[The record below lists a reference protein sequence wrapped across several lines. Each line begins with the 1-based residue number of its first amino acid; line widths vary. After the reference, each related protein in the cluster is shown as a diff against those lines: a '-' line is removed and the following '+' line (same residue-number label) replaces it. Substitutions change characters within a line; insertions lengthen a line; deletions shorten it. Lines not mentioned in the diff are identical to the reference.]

1 MLNIPQWWVSRRDPP
16 VCFPAGPWPWL
27 MRHWHSLTVSDPGGE
42 FSEYND
48 YAATNIMKTFVH
60 LQFNMKKMQC
70 NVCSHHQLF
79 LISNN
84 SPLYW
89 LRHRPAHSGHGRGK
103 SSSHRSLTEINF
115 HFWAPWEET
124 MAKYDMLQ
132 ECLIIVMMMIV
143 IVMMM
148 TCCRSVGTASAG
160 THVLDSGSA
169 APTLFVS
176 QWIIYPR
183 VNVQM
188 ASR

>member
-1 MLNIPQWWVSRRDPP
+1 MSLQAGLARVFLSR
-16 VCFPAGPWPWL
+16 A
-27 MRHWHSLTVSDPGGE
+27 LTLADATLTQSHCLRPGGGVLRIL
-42 FSEYND
+42 YD
-48 YAATNIMKTFVH
+48 YAATNIMKTFAH
-60 LQFNMKKMQC
+60 LQFNMKKMHC
-70 NVCSHHQLF
+70 NVCSHRQLF
-79 LISNN
+79 LFSNN
-84 SPLYW
+84 APLDW
-89 LRHRPAHSGHGRGK
+89 LRHGPAHPGHGRGK

-132 ECLIIVMMMIV
+132 ECLMIVMM
-143 IVMMM
+143 MMM